1 MRNSYPLIS
10 MLIFVLLMTLL
21 VATVNAQVAPTVSS
35 TGNESTVVKVYR
47 YVFPLP
53 FAEPM
58 WKAHDFWIGAVITS
72 ASETVNVWIDA
83 NYNNKIDENDI
94 RSTVQPGQVLRI
106 GKGQLMSSNI
116 QWDKNPLIIFT
127 DKPVDIYAWI
137 YNNDFGIYDE
147 TGAVYSTPM
156 PATLLL
162 GVNVIKLYITPW
174 EEDANVYINGVYQG
188 LVKYGKVLTVQYDR
202 PTNVIVSSDKP
213 VVAVSLAMDLAS
225 KSRLYAY
232 SLMPPLSGEYLIPPA
247 IGSVAKEL
255 GATTA
260 EEYYVVVSAN
270 GNVLEKAPLPPQPRV
285 LTLNNAAVFVF
296 RIFSHVDPWAHAPRY
311 VASAEGLA
319 PVSPSL
325 CYWVLPAHNAHG
337 EYGQIVVYAKGE
349 TQIYFDRGADGSI
362 DDNITIYNGTY
373 ILTSRD
379 YPSTLA
385 VYVKGLMTCSATYI
399 GAWNFHLDTATERR
413 STTLVLSKIT
423 TTTATFPAV
432 VQRWGESCVEAVLR
446 ALNATGL
453 SISQAIDVHDV
464 ARVVARGLP
473 VVADFRP
480 TLGEGHRVVIV
491 GVQGDKFVVWDP
503 SGALL
508 DYSLGSARVSAY
520 VEPLL
525 APYLYL
531 LDKRVLDLFPGHVV
545 FYETAGRIR
554 SVALLA
560 KTGALYDRFVDP
572 NATFWVWSTGGVDV
586 EIMQKVGDG
595 ELRYRPTLVSTQRV
609 NGGFLYEF
617 KWEVEPLAGTTVDV
631 YVNGSRYGPFIVFPS
646 PKVYETTAGKV
657 YISGRYVFAY
667 LPHAREV
674 EISVGQLR
682 FVLEQSVH
690 DLSELVKLPEVGEVK
705 IGGVSTAGYLGR
717 IDRVIYDIPS
727 GLVYV
732 YATADAVLVNG
743 RSATFKGDVWVGRA
757 SGNVEVVTRV
767 GDYEVDRLMIEPG
780 VVDVVFSRQV
790 ASRAISQIAYV
801 NYTGHCRVKVEGR
814 GDVVVSKATSTLYSS
829 SYVYGYV
836 RRDSG
841 RADVALE
848 LTEECPRYSVRYLY
862 RGLVPVARAEAPIA
876 VVLVLD
882 KSGSMDSVDRG
893 VRRIDAAKSAAQ
905 VLIDEVAKLGGYV
918 GLIAFDNKPYVLTTL
933 TKNYTYVKSL
943 LRSITPGGSTNIG
956 DSIIEAAK
964 LLENFG
970 GRALIV
976 LVTDGEHNTGTP
988 PEEAVYKIPKI
999 PVFAIGLGNEVSHDQ
1014 LKLVAKVTGGYYL
1027 YSPTA
1032 TDLVNVFATL
1042 VGVALGTLIYNGT
1055 STRLALDLSLYDDVE
1070 IVLNWT
1076 GRPNVAIWLPRQT
1089 VGQVGIVQAEKVPLS
1104 QLCRE
1109 GASCSENGAVIKAT
1123 NLLWIGIESN
1133 APISVR
1139 AASSTPSTRLVKV
1152 WPGEEV
1158 SPGSVIE
1165 LFVESPYIIREVR
1178 SGDLQCQ
1185 RINIMRY
1192 RCEIP
1197 TRNPK
1202 PVYTIYVR
1210 VAKYIQLG
1218 IPTQAE
1224 VKDESITIRVR
1235 QEEAC
1240 KIQINGPSVIELNG
1254 PSREVS
1260 YQVTGQPRGAN
1271 VNVFIDPYDSGIY
1284 WNPISTTV
1292 GGGFFVTFY
1301 HLGVRIREYIITAGC
1316 VERGGA
1322 DQLTVRVHETFQ
1334 PSLPTVDEIKET
1346 VTVGKKKNITIPLS
1360 GKGEVKIVKRP
1371 KWAGVRLEG
1380 GELAVTLELDKPG
1393 RYEGEIVV
1401 ESAGFR
1407 RAVKLNVE
1415 ALPIASVKNAST
1427 QKARAKL
1434 SLDGVYIDREGETG
1448 HTALAIVDESA
1459 VGHKLPSAVK
1469 YFDIYSERARRVVVK
1484 VNASKAG
1491 LALYWYNGT
1500 VWKMVARSDT
1510 NIIVYEING
1519 TSTPNVGQL
1528 SGALFAVAPP
1538 VLKGDL
1544 NANGVL
1550 DIGDVVLLL
1559 QIVAERKYDYAA
1571 DIDNDGEVDIDDIV
1585 WLLEQIAKD

>member
-1 MRNSYPLIS
+1 MHSPFPSIS

-21 VATVNAQVAPTVSS
+21 ITTVNAQATPTVSS
-35 TGNESTVVKVYR
+35 TKNESAVVEIYR
-47 YVFPLP
+47 YVFPIP

-58 WKAHDFWIGAVITS
+58 WKADAFWIGVVITS
-72 ASETVNVWIDA
+72 ANETVNVWIDA
-83 NYNNKIDENDI
+83 NYDNKIDENDI
-94 RSTVQPGQVLRI
+94 RSTVHPGQVLRI
-106 GKGQLMSSNI
+106 GKGQLMSSDI

-127 DKPVDIYAWI
+127 DKPVDIYAWV

-147 TGAVYSTPM
+147 TEAVYSTPM

-162 GVNVIKLYITPW
+162 GVNVTKLYITPW

-188 LVKYGKVLTVQYDR
+188 LVKYGEVLTVQYDR
-202 PTNVIVSSDKP
+202 PTDVIVSSDKP

-247 IGSVAKEL
+247 IGTVAKGL
-255 GATTA
+255 GATSA
-260 EEYYVVVSAN
+260 EEYYVVVNAN

-296 RIFSHVDPWAHAPRY
+296 RIFSHVDPWAHAPRH

-432 VQRWGESCVEAVLR
+432 VQRWGESCVETVLR
-446 ALNATGL
+446 ALNAMGL
-453 SISQAIDVHDV
+453 SISQVIDVQDV
-464 ARVVARGLP
+464 AGAVAQGLP
-473 VVADFRP
+473 VVADFIP
-480 TLGEGHRVVIV
+480 TIGEGHRVAVV

-520 VEPLL
+520 AEPIL

-531 LDKRVLDLFPGHVV
+531 LDKRVLDLFPGRVV
-545 FYETAGRIR
+545 FYKTAGRLR

-586 EIMQKVGDG
+586 EIVQKVGDG
-595 ELRYRPTLVSTQRV
+595 ELIYRPSPVSTRRV
-609 NGGFLYEF
+609 NGGYLYEF

-646 PKVYETTAGKV
+646 PKVYETAAGKV
-657 YISGRYVFAY
+657 YISGSYAFAY
-667 LPHAREV
+667 LPYAEEV
-674 EISVGQLR
+674 EISVGQRAFTLKR
-682 FVLEQSVH
+682 SEYY
-690 DLSELVKLPEVGEVK
+690 LSELVKLPTIGEVR
-705 IGGVSTAGYLGR
+705 IGGISTSEYFGR
-717 IDRVIYDIPS
+717 IDRVVYDIPS

-743 RSATFKGDVWVGRA
+743 RSATLKGDVWVGRA
-757 SGNVEVVTRV
+757 SGNVEVVTKV
-767 GDYEVDRLMIEPG
+767 GDDIVDRLIIEPG
-780 VVDVVFSRQV
+780 IAGVVFSRQV

-801 NYTGHCRVKVEGR
+801 NYTGHCRIRVEGK
-814 GDVVVSKATSTLYSS
+814 GDIVVSKASSVLYTS

-836 RRDSG
+836 RRDG
-841 RADVALE
+841 GTADVTLE
-848 LTEECPRYSVRYLY
+848 LTEECQRYSVRYLY
-862 RGLVPVARAEAPIA
+862 RDLVPVAHAEAPIA

-882 KSGSMDSVDRG
+882 KSGSMDSIDRG
-893 VRRIDAAKSAAQ
+893 VKRIDATKSAAR
-905 VLIDEVAKLGGYV
+905 VLIDEVAKLGGYI
-918 GLIAFDNKPYVLTTL
+918 GLIAFDDKPRILTAL
-933 TKNYTYVKSL
+933 TKNYTNAKRLVD
-943 LRSITPGGSTNIG
+943 SIKPGGNTNIG

-999 PVFAIGLGNEVSHDQ
+999 PVFTIGLGNASAHDQ
-1014 LKLVAKVTGGYYL
+1014 LKFVAGVTGGYYL

-1032 TDLVNVFATL
+1032 SDLVNVFATL
-1042 VGVALGTLIYNGT
+1042 VGVALGTSIYNGT

-1076 GRPNVAIWLPRQT
+1076 GKPDVAVWLPRRT

-1104 QLCRE
+1104 QLCGS
-1109 GASCSENGAVIKAT
+1109 GASCNKNGAVIKAT
-1123 NLLWIGIESN
+1123 NLPWIGIESN
-1133 APISVR
+1133 TPILIR

-1158 SPGSVIE
+1158 APGSTIT
-1165 LFVESPYIIREVR
+1165 LSVESPYIISNVM
-1178 SGDLQCQ
+1178 GDLQCQ
-1185 RINIMRY
+1185 PIDVMRY

-1197 TRNPK
+1197 RDPK
-1202 PVYTIYVR
+1202 PIYTIQVR

-1218 IPTQAE
+1218 IPTPAP
-1224 VKDESITIRVR
+1224 VKDEFITIRIR

-1240 KIQINGPSVIELNG
+1240 KIQINGPSVIELNS
-1254 PSREVS
+1254 PSREEYYRVE
-1260 YQVTGQPRGAN
+1260 GQPGGADIRIL
-1271 VNVFIDPYDSGIY
+1271 IDPPDIGVFWS
-1284 WNPISTTV
+1284 PISTKV
-1292 GGGFFVTFY
+1292 GGGFLVTFY
-1301 HLGVRIREYIITAGC
+1301 YLGVGRREYRITAGC
-1316 VERGGA
+1316 VGRGGA
-1322 DQLTVRVHETFQ
+1322 GELPVLVRETLQ
-1334 PSLPTVDEIKET
+1334 PVLPLVDEIKET
-1346 VTVGKKKNITIPLS
+1346 VTVGEKKNITIPLS
-1360 GKGEVKIVKRP
+1360 GRGEVKIVKRP
-1371 KWAGVRLEG
+1371 EWAKVRVEG
-1380 GELAVTLELDKPG
+1380 DKLVVTLELDKPG

-1407 RAVKLNVE
+1407 KAVKLIVE
-1415 ALPIASVKNAST
+1415 ALSIAALKHVT
-1427 QKARAKL
+1427 TERARAEL
-1434 SLDGVYIDREGETG
+1434 SLEGVYIYREGDAGPT
-1448 HTALAIVDESA
+1448 TLAIVDSSA
-1459 VGHKLPSAVK
+1459 VGHKLPDAIK
-1469 YFDIYSERARRVVVK
+1469 YFDLYSERARRVVIR

-1500 VWKMVARSDT
+1500 VWKMVARSNT
-1510 NIIVYEING
+1510 TTITYEINS

-1528 SGALFAVAPP
+1528 GGTLFAVAPP

-1544 NANGVL
+1544 NGNGVL

-1559 QIVAERKYDYAA
+1559 KMVAEGKYDYAA
-1571 DIDNDGEVDIDDIV
+1571 DINNDGKVDIGDV
-1585 WLLEQIAKD
+1585 VLLLKQIAKD